1 MSIFELGMMNVGLHS
16 IEEDFLQ
23 RLVQVLRLPLQISTK
38 DSRQKR
44 RQGFELALEFLREA
58 DWSSLSVPEL
68 CSKTGVSQRTL
79 EYAFQEHFNLTPI
92 SFIKKLRIH
101 SIRRKLLTADSSE
114 LTIAD
119 TAHQFG
125 IYDMGRFASIYKK
138 NFGELPSQTLL
149 KPSVD
154 STNPFMTF
162 K

>member
-1 MSIFELGMMNVGLHS
+1 
-16 IEEDFLQ
+16 
-23 RLVQVLRLPLQISTK
+23 
-38 DSRQKR
+38 
-44 RQGFELALEFLREA
+44 
-58 DWSSLSVPEL
+58 
-68 CSKTGVSQRTL
+68 SQRTL
-79 EYAFQEHFNLTPI
+79 EYAFQENLSQTPVH
-92 SFIKKLRIH
+92 FIKKLRLH

-119 TAHQFG
+119 TAHKYG

-138 NFGELPSQTLL
+138 NFDELPSQTLL